1 MAHNGYAG
9 IGVMEEEP
17 SLTIQGAGTIPEF
30 FQISLQQWNEKRQA
44 RGEVALQIRFVS

>member
-1 MAHNGYAG
+1 
-9 IGVMEEEP
+9 MEEEA
-17 SLTIQGAGTIPEF
+17 SLTIQGEGTIPEF